1 MRTTLGGVVLLIEQV
16 IYRNEQEVEEFV
28 TLQEIFRRTDYL
40 EVKENLYC
48 AENGCEC
55 KMIYVPQGVNSAYF
69 RKASKS
75 HNHSPDCDFYRPTD
89 DNGRP
94 RRIVG
99 AGNTALS
106 TARKQDILKGIYKT
120 YTETDEERQ
129 IRLERDRQ
137 RRRNRRA
144 NRRVDNENDEI
155 EVRVNNPS
163 TSNTDPVETRENR
176 SRPVR
181 RRHSVPDILNSDLGE
196 SIAVVGEIVSI
207 TNDENFSLI
216 TITDSYSGQ
225 TFNLYLEEVF
235 FENSPL
241 DIGTRLN
248 TIREII
254 NTTEGSILS
263 GLGQVV
269 ERNDS
274 KGLLV
279 LAEEDIRI
287 DALRLAAYV
296 FQNL

>member
-1 MRTTLGGVVLLIEQV
+1 MLVEQV
-16 IYRNEQEVEEFV
+16 IYRNEQEVEVNV
-28 TLQEIFRRTDYL
+28 TLQEIYQRTDYL

-48 AENGCEC
+48 ATNGCEC
-55 KMIYVPQGVNSAYF
+55 KMIYVPRGIKSAYF
-69 RKASKS
+69 RKAGKN
-75 HNHSPDCDFYRPTD
+75 HNHSLDCDFYKSTD

-99 AGNTALS
+99 TENTALS

-129 IRLERDRQ
+129 NRLERDRL
-137 RRRNRRA
+137 RRLNRRA
-144 NRRVDNENDEI
+144 NRRVDSANDEL

-181 RRHSVPDILNSDLGE
+181 RRHSVPDILNSDIGE
-196 SIAVVGEIVSI
+196 RIAVVGEIVSL

-235 FENSPL
+235 YENSPL
-241 DIGTRLN
+241 DISTRLN

-263 GLGQVV
+263 GLGQIV

-287 DALRLAAYV
+287 DALRLAVYV
-296 FQNL
+296 SQNL